1 MGGNNRSPAKR
12 GRIIDAGKQAMME
25 AMARKQREE
34 QVTNARRSSSNND
47 FSPGLESDYSNK
59 AADPAALFNIP
70 VKGGIS
76 MGPGRSIRYTDED
89 AQEIMRNFQKAVRSQ
104 EQMR

>member
-1 MGGNNRSPAKR
+1 
-12 GRIIDAGKQAMME
+12 
-25 AMARKQREE
+25 
-34 QVTNARRSSSNND
+34 
-47 FSPGLESDYSNK
+47 
-59 AADPAALFNIP
+59 
-70 VKGGIS
+70 